1 MRKHERLAQSAAASL
16 PRRTYTSD
24 LSANANLGCWK
35 PPGRCQEVT
44 PDLVV
49 FRQEVFDDFLSH
61 EPVILRRSG
70 RMDLDNRPIG
80 PPNTSVG
87 RSDGSWN
94 SSDGGVQELWALNG
108 HQKSAEEHN
117 IKAGLG
123 TA

>member
-80 PPNTSVG
+80 PPTRVS
-87 RSDGSWN
+87 
-94 SSDGGVQELWALNG
+94 GGLTARGTVQTVACKNCG
-108 HQKSAEEHN
+108 HYTDTRKAQKS
-117 IKAGLG
+117 IISKRGLEP
-123 TA
+123 